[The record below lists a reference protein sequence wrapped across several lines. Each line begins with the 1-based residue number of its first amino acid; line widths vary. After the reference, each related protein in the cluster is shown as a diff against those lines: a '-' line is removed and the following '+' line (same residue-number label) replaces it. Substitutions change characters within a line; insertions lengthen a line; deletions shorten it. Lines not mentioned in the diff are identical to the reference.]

1 MDKTT
6 AQAHAH
12 KEVAAAH
19 KHAHSAGAKAVA
31 GSERVDPRERLI
43 VALDF
48 PSADKAMNLVDRL
61 DGCCRWF
68 KVGMELYYAAGNQV
82 IEELRKRGYEV
93 FLDLKLHDIPNTV
106 AGAVRSVA
114 GVGASLL
121 TVHAGGGEPMMK
133 AAVQAASA
141 PGAPKLL
148 AVTVLTSMDA
158 AELRTVGVGG
168 THGPGGTLHSQ
179 VLRLARLA
187 RAAGID
193 GLVCS
198 AEEVEAVRAAMGP
211 EAQLVVPGIRPA
223 GSAGR
228 RDDQRRVASVTEA
241 IARGASML
249 VVGRPITEATNP
261 ARVAAGILAE
271 IATSHS

>member
-1 MDKTT
+1 MRYRLLVGVLAVCFAAT
-6 AQAHAH
+6 AQTLSVPQLVSFIQSSEQLI
-12 KEVAAAH
+12 KEGKQTDAEL
-19 KHAHSAGAKAVA
+19 AKYLAKVKLT
-31 GSERVDPRERLI
+31 ERL
-43 VALDF
+43 D
-48 PSADKAMNLVDRL
+48 DR
-61 DGCCRWF
+61 
-68 KVGMELYYAAGNQV
+68 V

-114 GVGASLL
+114 DVGASLL
-121 TVHAGGGEPMMK
+121 TVHAGGGEQMMH
-133 AAVQAASA
+133 AAVQAARA

-158 AELRTVGVGG
+158 AELRKVGVGG
-168 THGPGGTLHSQ
+168 AHGSAANALHSQ

-187 RAAGID
+187 RSAGID

-198 AEEVEAVRAAMGP
+198 AEEVEAVRTAMGP
-211 EAQLVVPGIRPA
+211 EMLLVVPGIRPT
-223 GSAGR
+223 GSAGQ
-228 RDDQRRVASVTEA
+228 RDDQRRVASATEA

-249 VVGRPITEATNP
+249 VVGRPITESANP

-271 IATSHS
+271 IAGAL